1 MSGTSSLDAE
11 VAVVGVGTAGSMALW
26 QLAAAGVD
34 AIGFER
40 VAPGHDQGAVGGET
54 RLFRIA
60 YAEGGQWLGPL
71 RRSLDGWRRLER
83 ETGTTL
89 LTQRGG
95 LSIGR
100 PDEPYVQAVLGMARE
115 HGLPVEV
122 LDRAAMAH
130 RFPQH
135 TTLPGEV
142 GVFDP
147 QAGFLRSDAAV
158 LTAAARAESLGAPV
172 LRHTPVEEIEPHD
185 DFVVVRAGGRTWRFR
200 DVVLCAG
207 SWSGRFLPR
216 VLGAHVRPKRVL
228 LSWFAARDP
237 APFTPDRF
245 PVFVRETSG
254 VHIYGTP
261 SIDGATVK
269 VAGATES
276 QMVDNPSAVERRHSA
291 EEMGSIADAVGRFL
305 PGLHP
310 DPVRM
315 DAFTDL
321 YATDGVPLLGR
332 VPGADRLIVATAFS
346 GRGFK
351 LAPTIGAAVT
361 DLVLGHPD
369 PDLGF
374 CTPTRVALS
383 AS

>member
-1 MSGTSSLDAE
+1 VSPVDAD

-34 AIGFER
+34 AVGFER
-40 VAPGHDQGAVGGET
+40 VAPGHDRGAVGGET
-54 RLFRIA
+54 RLFRMA

-71 RRSLDGWRRLER
+71 RRSLEGWRQLER

-89 LTQRGG
+89 LTQCGG

-100 PDEPYVQAVLGMARE
+100 PDEPYIEAVLGMARQ

-122 LDRAAMAH
+122 LDRAAIAH
-130 RFPQH
+130 RYPQH
-135 TTLPGEV
+135 STLLDEV
-142 GVFDP
+142 AVLDP
-147 QAGFLRSDAAV
+147 QAGFLRCDAAV
-158 LTAAARAESLGAPV
+158 LTAAARAESLGARV

-185 DFVVVRAGGRTWRFR
+185 DFVVVRARGRTWRFR

-207 SWSGRFLPR
+207 SWSGRFLPGE
-216 VLGAHVRPKRVL
+216 LGAHVRPRRVL

-237 APFTPDRF
+237 ASFTPDRF
-245 PVFVRETSG
+245 PVFVRESAG

-269 VAGATES
+269 VAGAAVS
-276 QMVDNPSAVERRHSA
+276 HGVDDPNAVERRHSA
-291 EEMGSIADAVGRFL
+291 EEMGNMADAVARFL
-305 PGLHP
+305 PGLYP

-332 VPGADRLIVATAFS
+332 VPGAERLIVATAFS

-351 LAPTIGAAVT
+351 LAPTIGTAVT
-361 DLVLGHPD
+361 NLVLDRPD
-369 PDLGF
+369 PDLEF
-374 CTPTRVALS
+374 CTPTRVELA

>member
-1 MSGTSSLDAE
+1 VRTDAD

-34 AIGFER
+34 AVGFER
-40 VAPGHDQGAVGGET
+40 VAPGHDRGAVGGET
-54 RLFRIA
+54 RLFRMA

-71 RRSLDGWRRLER
+71 RRSLDGWRQLER

-89 LTQRGG
+89 LTQCGG

-100 PDEPYVQAVLGMARE
+100 PDEPYVEAVLGMARQ

-122 LDRAAMAH
+122 LDRAAIAD
-130 RFPQH
+130 RYPQH
-135 TTLPGEV
+135 ATLPEEV
-142 GVFDP
+142 AVLDP
-147 QAGFLRSDAAV
+147 QAGFLRCDAAV
-158 LTAAARAESLGAPV
+158 LTAAARAESLGAQV
-172 LRHTPVEEIEPHD
+172 LRHTSVDEIEPHD

-207 SWSGRFLPR
+207 SWSGRFLPSG
-216 VLGAHVRPKRVL
+216 LGAHVRPRRVL
-228 LSWFAARDP
+228 LSWFAAREP
-237 APFTPDRF
+237 ASFTPDRF
-245 PVFVRETSG
+245 PVFVRETMG
-254 VHIYGTP
+254 VHLYGTP

-269 VAGATES
+269 VAGAAVS
-276 QMVDNPSAVERRHSA
+276 HGVDDPSAVERRHSA
-291 EEMGSIADAVGRFL
+291 EEMGTMTDAVARFL

-332 VPGADRLIVATAFS
+332 IPGAERLIVATAFS

-351 LAPTIGAAVT
+351 LAPTIGTAVAN
-361 DLVLGHPD
+361 LVLDRPD
-369 PDLGF
+369 ADLAF
-374 CTPTRVALS
+374 CTPARVELA

>member
-1 MSGTSSLDAE
+1 VNTDAD

-34 AIGFER
+34 AVGFER
-40 VAPGHDQGAVGGET
+40 VAPGHDRGAVGGET
-54 RLFRIA
+54 RLFRMA

-71 RRSLDGWRRLER
+71 RRSLEGWRQLER
-83 ETGTTL
+83 ETGATL
-89 LTQRGG
+89 LTQCGG

-100 PDEPYVQAVLGMARE
+100 PDEPYVEAVLGMARE

-130 RFPQH
+130 RYPQH
-135 TTLPGEV
+135 ATLPDEV
-142 GVFDP
+142 AVFDQ
-147 QAGFLRSDAAV
+147 QAGLLRCDAAV
-158 LTAAARAESLGAPV
+158 LTAAARAESLGARV
-172 LRHTPVEEIEPHD
+172 LRHTSVEEIEPHD
-185 DFVVVRAGGRTWRFR
+185 DFVIVRAGGRTWRFR

-207 SWSGRFLPR
+207 SWSGRFLPGE
-216 VLGAHVRPKRVL
+216 LGAHVRPQRVL
-228 LSWFAARDP
+228 LSWFAAREP
-237 APFTPDRF
+237 ASFTPDRF
-245 PVFVRETSG
+245 PVFVRESAG

-269 VAGATES
+269 VAGAAVS
-276 QMVDNPSAVERRHSA
+276 HMVDDPSAVERRHSA
-291 EEMGSIADAVGRFL
+291 EEMGNMADAVARFL

-310 DPVRM
+310 HPVRM

-332 VPGADRLIVATAFS
+332 IPDAERLIVATAFS

-351 LAPTIGAAVT
+351 LAPTIGAAVAN
-361 DLVLGHPD
+361 LVLDRPD
-369 PDLGF
+369 PDLAF
-374 CTPTRVALS
+374 CTPARAELA